1 MDLYLC
7 KEGVQSLREFAEV
20 MPIAVSNIGQSTEKL
35 FQIYQSCEEGLGVH
49 NKDFYEILRITA
61 MAIKNCEEAVNALSP
76 KLNSTADSIEDYLS
90 GNGSDG
96 IKVKTLKR
104 G

>member
-7 KEGVQSLREFAEV
+7 KEGVQSLREFAAV
-20 MPIAVSNIGQSTEKL
+20 MPIAVNNIERSTEKL
-35 FQIYQSCEEGLGVH
+35 FQIYQSYEEDLGVH
-49 NKDFYEILRITA
+49 RKDFYELLRI
-61 MAIKNCEEAVNALSP
+61 MAVAVKNCEEAVNALSP
-76 KLNSTADSIEDYLS
+76 QLNSTADSIEDYLS
-90 GNGSDG
+90 GNGSTG